1 MEHAHTDLPNLHRP
15 LPPSPKTVA
24 DLMTSP
30 PVSAESDESL
40 AAAASR
46 MSDHGVGSV
55 LVLAGSRLAGILTER
70 DLVRAG
76 AAGADPSTATVGDWM
91 TADPDSV
98 GPDVEVVDAWRSL
111 VAHGYRHIPVIE
123 GDEVRGVV
131 SIRDLVRVAQ
141 LRPVD
146 GVFTDVPRG
155 LEGVVA
161 AETAVGS
168 VRGVEGFYHYRQY
181 SAIEL
186 AKRRSFEDV
195 WHLLFDGELAGPDD
209 AAGFATEVAP
219 LRALPVGVARLLPQL
234 VSAAGGAP
242 PLDQLRTAVS
252 LLGTAEGFQATRDL
266 GRSEIRRDAL
276 RVCAVIPTLVAALW
290 RTGRGEEAVE
300 PREGLG
306 FSANYLNMLFG
317 EEPSAAHARA
327 IERYLISTIDHGL
340 NASTFTARVVTSTGA
355 DVAAA
360 VVAGIAALSGP
371 LHGGA
376 PSRALDT
383 LDAIGTPDR
392 IDAFIREAVERGD
405 RIMGFGHRVYK
416 TLDPRSEMMREIA
429 EELGGPLV
437 DFAEQVEQTVVA
449 VLDEMKPGR
458 RLYTNVEFYA
468 GVVME
473 LCGIPRELFTPTF
486 AVSRAVGWCAHL
498 LEQAADNRI
507 IRPSSRYVG
516 PPAPQPVPEL
526 ASVAPPAA
534 EHDPSHRTKLAGR
547 RPYPKNSR
555 ARRSNIETDI
565 CSDSTSTR
573 SSSPWNIVVN

>member
-1 MEHAHTDLPNLHRP
+1 MEHAHDLPNLHRP

-30 PVSAESDESL
+30 PVSAGPEESL
-40 AAAASR
+40 ATAAKSMR
-46 MSDHGVGSV
+46 DHGVGSV
-55 LVLAGSRLAGILTER
+55 LVLDQTRLVGILTER

-76 AAGADPSTATVGDWM
+76 AAGSDPSRATVADWM

-98 GPDVEVVDAWRSL
+98 APDVEVVDAWRSL
-111 VAHGYRHIPVIE
+111 AAHGYRHIPVVE
-123 GDEVRGVV
+123 DDHARGVV

-168 VRGVEGFYHYRQY
+168 VRGLEGFYHYRQY
-181 SAIEL
+181 SAIDL
-186 AKRRSFEDV
+186 AKHRSFEDV
-195 WHLLFDGELAGPDD
+195 WRLLFDGELGGPEE
-209 AAGFATEVAP
+209 AERFEREVAP
-219 LRALPVGVARLLPQL
+219 LRALPAGVADLIPQL
-234 VSAAGGAP
+234 VRAADGAP

-252 LLGTAEGFQATRDL
+252 LLGTAEGFRATRDL

-276 RVCAVIPTLVAALW
+276 RVCAAVPSLVASLW
-290 RTGRGEEAVE
+290 RAGRGEEVVE

-306 FSANYLNMLFG
+306 FVANYLYMLFG

-327 IERYLISTIDHGL
+327 IERYLVSTIDHGL

-392 IDAFIREAVERGD
+392 ADAFIREAVERGD

-416 TLDPRSEMMREIA
+416 TLDPRSEMMRETA
-429 EELGGPLV
+429 EEIGGPLV
-437 DFAEQVEQTVVA
+437 DFAEQVERTVVA
-449 VLDEMKPGR
+449 VLDEIKPGR
-458 RLYTNVEFYA
+458 QLYTNVEFYA

-473 LCGIPRELFTPTF
+473 LCGIPRQLFTPTF

-516 PPAPQPVPEL
+516 PPAPQPLPE
-526 ASVAPPAA
+526 AA
-534 EHDPSHRTKLAGR
+534 GAG
-547 RPYPKNSR
+547 
-555 ARRSNIETDI
+555 
-565 CSDSTSTR
+565 
-573 SSSPWNIVVN
+573 